1 MQQLET
7 LIRLSKFQLDEKR
20 RRLSGLREL
29 ASDLQNTLIQL
40 ESQAE
45 QEKQLSHLNPKI
57 YDAYCKEMQKQ
68 RNTIMLSV
76 HEIENEI
83 EIISDDI
90 AEAFQELKRYE
101 TTHESNI
108 QRSKRAKNKKHQN
121 VMDEFGSL
129 ATLRTWARFSSAL
142 LLNLYQHGI
151 SARC

>member
-29 ASDLQNTLIQL
+29 ASDLQITLVQL

-57 YDAYCKEMQKQ
+57 YEAYRKEMQKQ
-68 RNTIMLSV
+68 RDTIMLSV

-83 EIISDDI
+83 EMISDDI

-101 TTHESNI
+101 TTHDANI
-108 QRSKRAKNKKHQN
+108 ERSKKTKSKKYQN

-129 ATLRTWARFSSAL
+129 SAL
-142 LLNLYQHGI
+142 RRGAI
-151 SARC
+151 